1 MIRTL
6 LSAALAAAFVVTPA
20 SAQDAA
26 ADLETAAAAW
36 VQPSNAERFRVLTE
50 QLTAAGLDHE
60 VQAFEGG
67 NGRTGPLEGR
77 NVVVTIGRGPVDIV
91 LTAHYDAVPL
101 EGGFSQGIVDNAG
114 SVLAMMQAAAR
125 LREASAAEPFP
136 YRYVFVFTD
145 QEELGLIGARKWLES
160 ADRSRIAAVINAD
173 VAAYGDTIMYG
184 ENNGEQSAGLLRA
197 LRLQCAERAVTCVG
211 FPVYP
216 PSDDRVFSAAGLP
229 VLSLG
234 TQDAIGAHQ
243 MWLAF
248 NGGETPGLREGFV
261 PPVFQRIHST
271 GDVLELFE
279 GEDVARFGAFI
290 ADLALRIAIEHA
302 AGG

>member
-6 LSAALAAAFVVTPA
+6 LSAALGAALVATPA

-50 QLTAAGLDHE
+50 QLTAAGLDYE

-114 SVLAMMQAAAR
+114 SVLAMMQAAVR
-125 LREASAAEPFP
+125 LRETSAAEPFP

-173 VAAYGDTIMYG
+173 VAAYGDTVMYG

-271 GDVLELFE
+271 GDVLDLFE

-290 ADLALRIAIEHA
+290 ADLALRIAIDHA